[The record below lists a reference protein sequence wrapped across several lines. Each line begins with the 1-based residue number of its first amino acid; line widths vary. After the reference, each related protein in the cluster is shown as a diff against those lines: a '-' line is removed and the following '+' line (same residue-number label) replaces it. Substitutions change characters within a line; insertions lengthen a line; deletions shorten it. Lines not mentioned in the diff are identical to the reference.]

1 MEVPKDFE
9 DVSNYPLT
17 DEREQVLYAKQTE
30 CTFMWTNKAGEPVG
44 VIMNYIVRDGAFW
57 LTATRRR
64 ARIAA
69 IERDPRVA
77 IAISS
82 RGTDIG
88 VSQSVTHKGI
98 ATVHD
103 DQSTK
108 DWFYRALAAAVRPDS
123 TSQQES
129 FVDHLDSP
137 GRVVIEVRPTK
148 RIGFDSE
155 LMLRDTTAGMSR
167 SQLS

>member
-1 MEVPKDFE
+1 MAEDFE
-9 DVSNYPLT
+9 DVSNFPLST
-17 DEREQVLYAKQTE
+17 ERERVLYAKQTE

-44 VIMNYIVRDGAFW
+44 VIMNYVVREGSFW

-103 DQSTK
+103 DQATK
-108 DWFYRALAAAVRPDS
+108 DWFYPALAAAVRPDS
-123 TSQQES
+123 ESQQQA
-129 FVDHLDSP
+129 FVEHLDSP
-137 GRVVIEVRPTK
+137 GRVVIEVRPTQ

-155 LMLRDTTAGMSR
+155 LMLRDSSAGMSR
-167 SQLS
+167 SQL

>member
-1 MEVPKDFE
+1 MAEDFE
-9 DVSNYPLT
+9 DVSVYPLT
-17 DEREQVLYAKQTE
+17 SDREAMLLDKQTE
-30 CTFMWTNKAGEPVG
+30 CTFMWTNRAGEPVG
-44 VIMNYIVRDGAFW
+44 VIMNFIHRRGAFW

-88 VSQSVTHKGI
+88 ISQSVTHKGV
-98 ATVHD
+98 AVVHD
-103 DQSTK
+103 DEETK
-108 DWFYRALAAAVRPDS
+108 RWFYRELAAAVRPGS
-123 TSQQES
+123 EGEQQA

-137 GRVVIEVRPTK
+137 GRVVIEVQPTQ

-155 LMLRDTTAGMSR
+155 QMFSGTGAGSTR
-167 SQLS
+167 TRL

>member
-1 MEVPKDFE
+1 MAEDFE
-9 DVSNYPLT
+9 DVSIFPLST
-17 DEREQVLYAKQTE
+17 EREQVLYAKQTE

-44 VIMNYIVRDGAFW
+44 VIMNYVVRDGSFW

-103 DQSTK
+103 DPATK
-108 DWFYRALAAAVRPDS
+108 DWFYPALAAAVRPDS
-123 TSQQES
+123 EPQQRA
-129 FVDHLDSP
+129 FVEHLDSP
-137 GRVVIEVRPTK
+137 GRVVVQVRPTQ
-148 RIGFDSE
+148 RIAFDSE
-155 LMLRDTTAGMSR
+155 LMLRDSAAGMSR
-167 SQLS
+167 SQL

>member
-1 MEVPKDFE
+1 
-9 DVSNYPLT
+9 
-17 DEREQVLYAKQTE
+17 
-30 CTFMWTNKAGEPVG
+30 MWTNKAGEPVG
-44 VIMNYIVRDGAFW
+44 VIMNYVVRDRSFW

-69 IERDPRVA
+69 IERHPRVA

-98 ATVHD
+98 AVVHD
-103 DQSTK
+103 DPATK
-108 DWFYRALAAAVRPDS
+108 AWFYPALAAAVRPAS
-123 TSQQES
+123 ALQQQA
-129 FVDHLDSP
+129 FVEHLDSP
-137 GRVVIEVRPTK
+137 GRVVIEVRPTQ

-155 LMLRDTTAGMSR
+155 LMLRDSAAGMSR
-167 SQLS
+167 SQL

>member
-1 MEVPKDFE
+1 MAEDFE
-9 DVSNYPLT
+9 DVSVYPLSA
-17 DEREQVLYAKQTE
+17 DRESVLLGKQTE

-44 VIMNYIVRDGAFW
+44 VIMNYVFRRDRFW

-64 ARIAA
+64 ARVAA

-88 VSQSVTHKGI
+88 ISQSVTHKGV
-98 ATVHD
+98 AVVHD
-103 DQSTK
+103 DEETK
-108 DWFYRALAAAVRPDS
+108 RWFYPELAAAVRPGS
-123 TSQQES
+123 ESKQQA
-129 FVDHLDSP
+129 FIDHLDSP
-137 GRVVIEVRPTK
+137 GRVVIEVRPTQ

-155 LMLRDTTAGMSR
+155 AMFRGTGAGSTR
-167 SQLS
+167 TQL

>member
-1 MEVPKDFE
+1 MAEDFE
-9 DVSNYPLT
+9 DVSNFMLSA
-17 DEREQVLYAKQTE
+17 EREKVLYDKQTE
-30 CTFMWTNKAGEPVG
+30 CTFMWTNRAGEPVG
-44 VIMNYIVRDGAFW
+44 VIMNYVVRNGSFW

-103 DQSTK
+103 DRATK
-108 DWFYRALAAAVRPDS
+108 DWFYFALAVAVRPDS
-123 TSQQES
+123 VSHQRA

-137 GRVVIEVRPTK
+137 GRVVIEVRPTQ

-155 LMLRDTTAGMSR
+155 LMLRDSAAGMSR
-167 SQLS
+167 SQL

>member
-1 MEVPKDFE
+1 MAEDFE
-9 DVSNYPLT
+9 DVSTFSLSV
-17 DEREQVLYAKQTE
+17 ERENVLYEKQTE
-30 CTFMWTNKAGEPVG
+30 CTFMWTNRAGEPIG
-44 VIMNYIVRDGAFW
+44 VIMNYVVRDGAFW

-77 IAISS
+77 IAVSS

-103 DQSTK
+103 DQATK
-108 DWFYRALAAAVRPDS
+108 DWFYPALAAAVRPDS
-123 TSQQES
+123 ASQQQS

-137 GRVVIEVRPTK
+137 GRVVIEVTPTQ

-155 LMLRDTTAGMSR
+155 LMLRDSPAGMSR
-167 SQLS
+167 SQL

>member
-1 MEVPKDFE
+1 MAEDFE
-9 DVSNYPLT
+9 DVSNFSLSA
-17 DEREQVLYAKQTE
+17 EREKLLYQKQTE
-30 CTFMWTNKAGEPVG
+30 CTFMWTNKAGEPIG
-44 VIMNYIVRDGAFW
+44 VVMNYVVREGSFW

-103 DQSTK
+103 DRATK
-108 DWFYRALAAAVRPDS
+108 GWFYPALAAAVRPDS
-123 TSQQES
+123 EAHQLS

-137 GRVVIEVRPTK
+137 GRVVIEVRPTA

-155 LMLRDTTAGMSR
+155 LMLLDSPAGMSR
-167 SQLS
+167 SQL

>member
-1 MEVPKDFE
+1 MAEDFE
-9 DVSNYPLT
+9 DVSNFMLSA
-17 DEREQVLYAKQTE
+17 EREKLLYDKQTE
-30 CTFMWTNKAGEPVG
+30 CTFMWTNRAGEPVG
-44 VIMNYIVRDGAFW
+44 VIMNYVVRDGSFW

-103 DQSTK
+103 DRATK
-108 DWFYRALAAAVRPDS
+108 DWFYSALAVAVRPDS
-123 TSQQES
+123 ES
-129 FVDHLDSP
+129 NQRAFVDHLDSP
-137 GRVVIEVRPTK
+137 GRVVIKVTPTQ

-155 LMLRDTTAGMSR
+155 LMLRDSPAGTSR
-167 SQLS
+167 SQL

>member
-1 MEVPKDFE
+1 MAEDFE
-9 DVSNYPLT
+9 DVSTFSLS
-17 DEREQVLYAKQTE
+17 DEREKVLYAKQTE

-44 VIMNYIVRDGAFW
+44 VIMNYVVRDGSFW

-103 DQSTK
+103 DRATK
-108 DWFYRALAAAVRPDS
+108 DWFYPALAGAVRPDS
-123 TSQQES
+123 EPQQRA
-129 FVDHLDSP
+129 FVEHLDSP
-137 GRVVIEVRPTK
+137 GRVVIEVTPTK

-155 LMLRDTTAGMSR
+155 LMLRDSPAGMSR
-167 SQLS
+167 SQL

>member
-1 MEVPKDFE
+1 MAEDFE
-9 DVSNYPLT
+9 DVSQFGLSV
-17 DEREQVLYAKQTE
+17 ERERVLYDKQTE

-44 VIMNYIVRDGAFW
+44 VIMNYVVREGSFW

-69 IERDPRVA
+69 VERDPRVA

-103 DQSTK
+103 DQATK
-108 DWFYRALAAAVRPDS
+108 DWFYPALAAAVRPGS
-123 TSQQES
+123 VSQQQS

-137 GRVVIEVRPTK
+137 GRVVIEVRPTQ
-148 RIGFDSE
+148 RIGFDSD
-155 LMLRDTTAGMSR
+155 LMLRDSSVGMSR
-167 SQLS
+167 SQL

>member
-1 MEVPKDFE
+1 MADDFE
-9 DVSNYPLT
+9 DVSSFSLSAV
-17 DEREQVLYAKQTE
+17 RESVLYQKQTE
-30 CTFMWTNKAGEPVG
+30 CTFMWTNRDGEPVG
-44 VIMNYIVRDGAFW
+44 VIMNYVVRDGSFW

-64 ARIAA
+64 ARVAA

-103 DQSTK
+103 DSANK
-108 DWFYRALAAAVRPDS
+108 DWFYRSLAAAVRPDS
-123 TSQQES
+123 ESQQRA
-129 FVDHLDSP
+129 FIAHLDSP
-137 GRVVIEVRPTK
+137 GRVVIEVVPTK
-148 RIGFDSE
+148 RISFDSE
-155 LMLRDTTAGMSR
+155 LMLRDTEAGMSR
-167 SQLS
+167 SQL

>member
-1 MEVPKDFE
+1 MAEDFD
-9 DVSNYPLT
+9 DVSNYELSA
-17 DEREQVLYAKQTE
+17 EREQVLFEKQTE

-44 VIMNYIVRDGAFW
+44 VIMNYVVRDGSFW

-69 IERDPRVA
+69 IERDARVA

-88 VSQSVTHKGI
+88 ASQSVTHKGI
-98 ATVHD
+98 ATIHE
-103 DQSTK
+103 DQPTK
-108 DWFYRALAAAVRPDS
+108 DWFYPALAETVRPDS
-123 TSQQES
+123 ASNQRA
-129 FVDHLDSP
+129 FVDRLDSP
-137 GRVVIEVRPTK
+137 GRVVIEVRPTQ

-155 LMLRDTTAGMSR
+155 LMFRDSPAGTSR
-167 SQLS
+167 SQL

>member
-1 MEVPKDFE
+1 MNRDFE
-9 DVSNYPLT
+9 DVSGFALT
-17 DEREQVLYAKQTE
+17 PEREQALYEKQTE
-30 CTFMWTNKAGEPVG
+30 CTFMWTNRAGEPVG
-44 VIMNYIVRDGAFW
+44 VIMNYLVRDGSFW

-77 IAISS
+77 LAISS

-98 ATVHD
+98 ATLHED
-103 DQSTK
+103 RATK
-108 DWFYRALAAAVRPDS
+108 DWFYQALAAAVRPDS
-123 TSQQES
+123 DEHQAA
-129 FVDHLDSP
+129 FVEHLDSP
-137 GRVVIEVRPTK
+137 SRVIIEVTPTQ

-155 LMLRDTTAGMSR
+155 LMLRDSEVGMSR
-167 SQLS
+167 SQL

>member
-1 MEVPKDFE
+1 MAEDFE
-9 DVSNYPLT
+9 DVSNFLLSA
-17 DEREQVLYAKQTE
+17 EREKVLYAKQTE

-44 VIMNYIVRDGAFW
+44 LIMNYVFRNGSFW

-64 ARIAA
+64 ARVAA

-98 ATVHD
+98 ATIHD
-103 DQSTK
+103 DRATK
-108 DWFYRALAAAVRPDS
+108 DWFYPALAAAVRPHS
-123 TSQQES
+123 EAHQLG
-129 FVDHLDSP
+129 FVDHLESS
-137 GRVVIEVRPTK
+137 GRVVIEVSPTQ
-148 RIGFDSE
+148 RIAFDSE
-155 LMLRDTTAGMSR
+155 PMLRDTTAGMSR
-167 SQLS
+167 SQL

>member
-1 MEVPKDFE
+1 MADDFE
-9 DVSNYPLT
+9 DVSNFSLSA
-17 DEREQVLYAKQTE
+17 EREKELYKKQTE

-44 VIMNYIVRDGAFW
+44 VIMNYVVRDGSFW

-98 ATVHD
+98 AAVHD
-103 DQSTK
+103 DPGTK
-108 DWFYRALAAAVRPDS
+108 DWFYPALAAAVRPDS
-123 TSQQES
+123 DEHQRA

-137 GRVVIEVRPTK
+137 GRVVIEVSPTQ

-155 LMLRDTTAGMSR
+155 LMLRDSPAGMSR
-167 SQLS
+167 SQL

>member
-1 MEVPKDFE
+1 MADDFE
-9 DVSNYPLT
+9 DLSTFGLSA
-17 DEREQVLYAKQTE
+17 EHEQVLYEKQTE
-30 CTFMWTNKAGEPVG
+30 CTFMWTTKAGEPVG
-44 VIMNYIVRDGAFW
+44 VIMNYVVHEGSFW

-103 DQSTK
+103 DRATK
-108 DWFYRALAAAVRPDS
+108 DWFYPVLATALRPDS
-123 TSQQES
+123 AAQQQS

-137 GRVVIEVRPTK
+137 GRVVIEVSPTL

-155 LMLRDTTAGMSR
+155 LMLRDSSAGMSR
-167 SQLS
+167 SQL

>member
-1 MEVPKDFE
+1 MADDFE
-9 DVSNYPLT
+9 DLSSFGLS
-17 DEREQVLYAKQTE
+17 DEHEKVLYEKQTE
-30 CTFMWTNKAGEPVG
+30 CTFMWTTKAGEPIG
-44 VIMNYIVRDGAFW
+44 VIMNYVMREDSFW

-88 VSQSVTHKGI
+88 VSRSVTHKGI

-103 DQSTK
+103 DRATK
-108 DWFYRALAAAVRPDS
+108 DWFYPVLAAALRPDS
-123 TSQQES
+123 DAQQLS
-129 FVDHLDSP
+129 FVNHLDSP
-137 GRVVIEVRPTK
+137 GRVVIEVSPTV

-155 LMLRDTTAGMSR
+155 LMLRDSSAGMSR
-167 SQLS
+167 SQL

>member
-1 MEVPKDFE
+1 MADDFE
-9 DVSNYPLT
+9 DVSGFALSEEQ
-17 DEREQVLYAKQTE
+17 ERLLYTKQTE
-30 CTFMWTNKAGEPVG
+30 CTFMWTNREGEPVG
-44 VIMNYIVRDGAFW
+44 VIMNYVVRDGSFW

-64 ARIAA
+64 ARVAA

-88 VSQSVTHKGI
+88 VSQSITHKGI

-103 DQSTK
+103 DEATK
-108 DWFYRALAAAVRPDS
+108 DWFYPALAAAVRPDS
-123 TSQQES
+123 ESQQRA
-129 FVDHLDSP
+129 FVEHLDSP

-148 RIGFDSE
+148 RISFDSQQ
-155 LMLRDTTAGMSR
+155 MLRDSAVGMSR
-167 SQLS
+167 SQL

>member
-1 MEVPKDFE
+1 MAEDFE
-9 DVSNYPLT
+9 DVSGFGLS
-17 DEREQVLYAKQTE
+17 DAREQVLYAKQTE

-44 VIMNYIVRDGAFW
+44 VIMNYLARNGAFW

-64 ARIAA
+64 ARVAA

-88 VSQSVTHKGI
+88 TSQSITHKGI

-103 DQSTK
+103 DHATRE
-108 DWFYRALAAAVRPDS
+108 WFYPALAAALRPES
-123 TSQQES
+123 VAQQQA
-129 FVDHLDSP
+129 FVEHLDSP
-137 GRVVIEVRPTK
+137 GRVIIEVTPTQ

-155 LMLRDTTAGMSR
+155 LMFRDSSVGRSR
-167 SQLS
+167 TQL

>member
-1 MEVPKDFE
+1 MADDFE
-9 DVSNYPLT
+9 DLSDFGLS
-17 DEREQVLYAKQTE
+17 DERERVLFEKQTE
-30 CTFMWTNKAGEPVG
+30 CTFMWTTRAGEPMG
-44 VIMNYIVRDGAFW
+44 VIMNYLAHGGAFW

-64 ARIAA
+64 ARVAA

-98 ATVHD
+98 AAVHD
-103 DQSTK
+103 DRATK
-108 DWFYRALAAAVRPDS
+108 DWFYPALAAALRPGS
-123 TSQQES
+123 TTQQRS

-137 GRVVIEVRPTK
+137 GRVVIEVRPTL

-155 LMLRDTTAGMSR
+155 LMLRDSAAGMSR
-167 SQLS
+167 SQL

>member
-1 MEVPKDFE
+1 MAEDFE
-9 DVSNYPLT
+9 DVSNFALSA
-17 DEREQVLYAKQTE
+17 EREQVLYAKQTE

-44 VIMNYIVRDGAFW
+44 VIMNYVVKDGSFW

-88 VSQSVTHKGI
+88 ASQSVTHKGI

-103 DQSTK
+103 DRATK
-108 DWFYRALAAAVRPDS
+108 DWFYPALAAAVRPDS
-123 TSQQES
+123 KSQQRS
-129 FVDHLDSP
+129 FIDHLDSP
-137 GRVVIEVRPTK
+137 GRVVIEVRPTQ
-148 RIGFDSE
+148 RITFDSE
-155 LMLRDTTAGMSR
+155 LMLRDSSAGMSR
-167 SQLS
+167 SQL

>member
-1 MEVPKDFE
+1 MSEDFE
-9 DVSNYPLT
+9 DVSTYALT
-17 DEREQVLYAKQTE
+17 PERERVLYAKQTE
-30 CTFMWTNKAGEPVG
+30 CTFMWTNRAGEPVG
-44 VIMNYIVRDGAFW
+44 VIMNYVVRDGAFW

-103 DQSTK
+103 DRATK
-108 DWFYRALAAAVRPDS
+108 EWFYEALAAAIRPQSAD
-123 TSQQES
+123 ERRA
-129 FVDHLDSP
+129 FVEHLDSP
-137 GRVVIEVRPTK
+137 GRVVIEVTPTQ

-155 LMLRDTTAGMSR
+155 LMLRDSPAGMSR
-167 SQLS
+167 SQL

>member
-1 MEVPKDFE
+1 MAEDFE
-9 DVSNYPLT
+9 DVSSFSLSP
-17 DEREQVLYAKQTE
+17 EREQVLYEKQTE
-30 CTFMWTNKAGEPVG
+30 CTFMWTNRAGEPIG
-44 VIMNYIVRDGAFW
+44 VIMNYVVRDGAFW
-57 LTATRRR
+57 LTATRQR

-77 IAISS
+77 IAVSS

-103 DQSTK
+103 DQATK
-108 DWFYRALAAAVRPDS
+108 DWFYPALAAAVRPDS
-123 TSQQES
+123 ASQQRS
-129 FVDHLDSP
+129 FVAHLDSP
-137 GRVVIEVRPTK
+137 GRVVIEVAPTQ

-155 LMLRDTTAGMSR
+155 LMLRDSSAGLSR
-167 SQLS
+167 SQL

>member
-1 MEVPKDFE
+1 MAEDFE
-9 DVSNYPLT
+9 DVSVYSLT
-17 DEREQVLYAKQTE
+17 EERERVLLERQTE

-44 VIMNYIVRDGAFW
+44 VIMNFIHRRGAFW

-64 ARIAA
+64 ARVPA

-88 VSQSVTHKGI
+88 ISQSVTYKGL
-98 ATVHD
+98 AAVHD
-103 DQSTK
+103 DAETK
-108 DWFYRALAAAVRPDS
+108 AWFYAELAAAVRPGS
-123 TSQQES
+123 ESKQQA
-129 FVDHLDSP
+129 FIDHLDSP
-137 GRVVIEVRPTK
+137 GRVVIEVRPTL

-155 LMLRDTTAGMSR
+155 QMFRGTGAGSTR
-167 SQLS
+167 TQV

>member
-1 MEVPKDFE
+1 MAEDFE
-9 DVSNYPLT
+9 DVSQFGLSV
-17 DEREQVLYAKQTE
+17 ERERVLYDKQTE

-44 VIMNYIVRDGAFW
+44 VIMNYVVREGSFW

-69 IERDPRVA
+69 VERDPRVA

-103 DQSTK
+103 DQATK
-108 DWFYRALAAAVRPDS
+108 DWFYPALAAAVRPGS
-123 TSQQES
+123 VSQQQS

-137 GRVVIEVRPTK
+137 GRVVIEVRPTQ
-148 RIGFDSE
+148 RIGFDSD
-155 LMLRDTTAGMSR
+155 LMLRDSSAGMSR
-167 SQLS
+167 SQL

>member
-1 MEVPKDFE
+1 MAEDFE
-9 DVSNYPLT
+9 DVSSFSLSP
-17 DEREQVLYAKQTE
+17 EREQVLYEKQTE
-30 CTFMWTNKAGEPVG
+30 CTFMWTNRAGEPIG
-44 VIMNYIVRDGAFW
+44 VIMNYVVRDGAFW
-57 LTATRRR
+57 LTATRQR

-77 IAISS
+77 IAVSS

-103 DQSTK
+103 DQATK
-108 DWFYRALAAAVRPDS
+108 DWFYPALAAAVRPDS
-123 TSQQES
+123 ASQQRS
-129 FVDHLDSP
+129 FVAHLDSP
-137 GRVVIEVRPTK
+137 GRVVIEVAPTQ

-155 LMLRDTTAGMSR
+155 LMLRDSSAGMSR
-167 SQLS
+167 SQL